1 MGVKKSPSGRGIHQG
16 CNVGTATLIKSKVKV
31 VVTVKSPCAVF
42 VVVVVVL
49 GKTRK
54 KVQLQTSEYRKS
66 YRYPWRSIRAC

>member
-49 GKTRK
+49 GKRG
-54 KVQLQTSEYRKS
+54 
-66 YRYPWRSIRAC
+66 C